1 MYENG
6 FTVLSAGKAVKS
18 IPYSSKRRT
27 VRAVDTAELYG
38 TFRTTRYFSYRQVLP
53 PIP

>member
-1 MYENG
+1 
-6 FTVLSAGKAVKS
+6 V
-18 IPYSSKRRT
+18 P
-27 VRAVDTAELYG
+27 VRASDPAELYG